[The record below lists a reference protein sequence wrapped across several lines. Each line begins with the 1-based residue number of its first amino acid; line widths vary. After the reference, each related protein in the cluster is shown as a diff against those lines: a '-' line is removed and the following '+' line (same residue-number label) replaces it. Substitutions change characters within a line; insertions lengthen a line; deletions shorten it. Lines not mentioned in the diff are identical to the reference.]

1 MDFVTAIFGA
11 LKEFFA
17 FKTKTALTPEQK
29 EVQTA
34 RKNHEQ
40 TQKAI
45 AAARDR
51 ANARR
56 VR

>member
-1 MDFVTAIFGA
+1 MDFITAIFGA
-11 LKEFFA
+11 IKSFFD

-51 ANARR
+51 AAARR